1 MQELEASMTA
11 AEFGDWMALYA
22 VEPWG
27 EWRGDLQAGVVAATV
42 ANCNR
47 GKDAPPFKPGDFI
60 PRLAGDAR
68 ETGPEPDSVDPAD
81 WIRQLGH

>member
-11 AEFGDWMALYA
+11 AEFGEWLALYA

-42 ANCNR
+42 ANCHR
-47 GKDAPPFKPGDFI
+47 GKDAAPFRPSDFI
-60 PRLAGDAR
+60 PRP
-68 ETGPEPDSVDPAD
+68 ETVEPEQEVDPAT
-81 WIRQLGH
+81 WIKNLERR